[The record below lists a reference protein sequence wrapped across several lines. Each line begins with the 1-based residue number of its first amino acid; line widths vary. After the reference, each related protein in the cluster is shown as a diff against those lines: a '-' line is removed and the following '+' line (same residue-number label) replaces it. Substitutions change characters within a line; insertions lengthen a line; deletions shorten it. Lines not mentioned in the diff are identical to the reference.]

1 VQVPVLVLV
10 LVLVL
15 GLGACAELRGRKKIQ
30 EGNAA
35 YGKGDFTTA
44 VVRFTEAT
52 AFVPDMP
59 LLWLNRGYACREL
72 ILPGAADTGV
82 NRAAGSCAL
91 ESFKRLR
98 ELAPDDSRGDR
109 LYVQTLLDLGEHKT
123 IERTF
128 NLRHERDP
136 SDMDAV
142 LLLQQVYSKTGRWR
156 QALTFY
162 RKAAAL
168 RPQDAEAQAAVGTYI
183 WQILQK
189 HGGGAALAE
198 YDPRPGPARP
208 SPSPSR
214 SSPGP
219 LPLPAPS
226 RSPALPP
233 AAVADDIVG
242 NERVALSEEGIRYLN
257 RAIALRPHYPDALTY
272 IGLLYRQQSFAFF
285 DDATAWER
293 VVGRAVAFA
302 ARAAEQPKP

>member
-1 VQVPVLVLV
+1 VSRLALDLVFFLVLG
-10 LVLVL
+10 L

-44 VVRFTEAT
+44 AVRFTEAT
-52 AFVPDMP
+52 VFVPDMP

-72 ILPGAADTGV
+72 ILPGADAAV

-98 ELAPDDSRGDR
+98 ELAPDDPRGDR
-109 LYVQTLLDLGEHKT
+109 LYVQTLLDLGEHQT

-136 SDMDAV
+136 SNVDVV
-142 LLLQQVYSKTGRWR
+142 LLLQQVYSRTGRWR

-162 RKAAAL
+162 RKGAAL

-198 YDPRPGPARP
+198 YDPRPSSARP
-208 SPSPSR
+208 SRSPAA
-214 SSPGP
+214 PET
-219 LPLPAPS
+219 LPAPS
-226 RSPALPP
+226 RSSALPP
-233 AAVADDIVG
+233 APVADDIVG
-242 NERVALSEEGIRYLN
+242 NERVALSDEGIRYLT
-257 RAIALRPHYPDALTY
+257 RAIALRPRYPDALTY
-272 IGLLYRQQSFAFF
+272 IGLLYRQQSFALF
-285 DDATAWER
+285 DDATSWER
-293 VVGRAVAFA
+293 AVGQAVAFA